1 MMCVMCNISSQEILH
16 ITHTCRDAIQDIMI
30 VRVIYVR
37 HTVRETTDRQFE
49 PQGNIS
55 VTV

>member
-1 MMCVMCNISSQEILH
+1 MCVMCNISSQEILH